1 VKALVVAL
9 LLLLLSTY
17 QASAQVA
24 LLVPEV
30 IAIYPTDPEAFTQG
44 LLFHDGRLLESTGL
58 YGRSSLREADPTTG
72 RVLRRVALEER
83 FFGEGLALV
92 GDRLIQLTWREQIAL
107 VYDLATF
114 TELERWSYEGEGWG
128 LCFDGTALFRSDGS
142 STITLHD
149 PGTFAVK
156 GTLPVTRHGRPVPLL
171 NELECVGGKLYANVF
186 LTDMIVVIDARSG
199 IVTAQIDARAL
210 TRASGRPLLPDAV
223 LNGIAYD
230 PDEGVFYLTGK
241 LWPTMF
247 KVRFVPSER

>member
-1 VKALVVAL
+1 MNILFAAL
-9 LLLLLSTY
+9 LLFVLSAY

-44 LLFHDGRLLESTGL
+44 LLFHEGRLLESTGL

-83 FFGEGLALV
+83 FFGEGIALV
-92 GDRLIQLTWREQIAL
+92 GEKLIQLTWREETAL

-114 TELERWSYEGEGWG
+114 TELKRFTYDGEGWG
-128 LCFDGTALFRSDGS
+128 LCFDGTVLFRSDGS

-149 PGTFAVK
+149 PDTFAVV
-156 GTLPVTRHGRPVPLL
+156 GTLPVTMHGRPVPFL
-171 NELECVGGKLYANVF
+171 NELECVGDKLYANLF

-210 TRASGRPLLPDAV
+210 TRASGRPPLPDAV

-230 PDEGVFYLTGK
+230 PDEELFYLTGK

-247 KVRFVPSER
+247 KVRFVPP

>member
-1 VKALVVAL
+1 MNLLFATL
-9 LLLLLSTY
+9 LLLVLSAY
-17 QASAQVA
+17 QAAAQVE

-30 IAIYPTDPEAFTQG
+30 IATLPHDPTAFTQG
-44 LLFHDGRLLESTGL
+44 LLFHEGRLLESTGL
-58 YGRSSLREADPTTG
+58 YGRSSLREVDPATG
-72 RVLRRVALEER
+72 RVLRRVALEDR

-92 GDRLIQLTWREQIAL
+92 GDRLIQLTWREETAL

-114 TELERWSYEGEGWG
+114 TELERWSYQGEGWG
-128 LCFDGTALFRSDGS
+128 LCFDGAVLFRSDGS

-149 PGTFAVK
+149 PTTFAVV
-156 GTLPVTRHGRPVPLL
+156 GTLPVTMRGRPVPFI
-171 NELECVGGKLYANVF
+171 NELECVGDKLYANVF
-186 LTDMIVVIDARSG
+186 LTDVIIVIDARSG

-210 TRASGRPLLPDAV
+210 TRASGRPPVPDAV

-230 PDEGVFYLTGK
+230 PAEEVFYLTGK